1 MCFLCGEVVTERLGG
16 CRRARTLEL
25 RHTILEHCDSRLN
38 ACATDRWALD
48 IQGRMQ
54 SCCDLIA
61 EEALYHVNCYHR
73 FTGEKHLQREY
84 DNTGRPENSSM
95 LSAFNRAC
103 DWSESC
109 SEGINR
115 ISLYHIIQ
123 QIHAE

>member
-1 MCFLCGEVVTERLGG
+1 
-16 CRRARTLEL
+16 
-25 RHTILEHCDSRLN
+25 
-38 ACATDRWALD
+38 
-48 IQGRMQ
+48 MQ

-73 FTGEKHLQREY
+73 FTGEKHLQCEY
-84 DNTGRPENSSM
+84 DNTSRPENSSM

-115 ISLYHIIQ
+115 ISLYNIIQ
-123 QIHAE
+123 QIHADELHEKMKSFLLLMNVLSLLMN